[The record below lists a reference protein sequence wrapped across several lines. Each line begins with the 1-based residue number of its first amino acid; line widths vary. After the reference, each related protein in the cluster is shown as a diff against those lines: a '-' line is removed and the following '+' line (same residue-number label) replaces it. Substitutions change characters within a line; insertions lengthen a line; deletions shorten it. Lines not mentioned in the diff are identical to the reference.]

1 MAVFDTLVAMVS
13 SVAIVGG
20 GPAGSSLAIRLALAG
35 FRVTLLE
42 RDSFPRHKLCGEFIS
57 PECFE
62 HFDMLGVADRMF
74 TRGGDRI
81 TETIFYDRG
90 GRSLIIPSEWFGSS
104 GALSLSRAEMDLV
117 LLERAREVGV
127 TVLESTRVVALIREG
142 DSVAGLNIRSDNGN
156 SMSVHADLFVDAT
169 GRAAVVRRLLD
180 KETGASKAKRPPLVG
195 FKVHMSDVELEP
207 GRCEIYSFEGGYGG
221 LSFVEAGS
229 ANFCFLIKANTA
241 RKYGGKAEPI
251 LESVILRNKRAAAT
265 LKNARPLYD
274 WLAVAVDRFGKKELA
289 PAPNVL
295 TVGDAAAFI
304 DPFTGSGML
313 LAFESAQ
320 LLADCIAETC
330 ESPEKIAAGYND
342 RFDQKFLSRLRVSG
356 VIRKAAYLPNV
367 AAILISLLGSSHA
380 VREWLTRTTRSGFS
394 ILSDKR

>member
-1 MAVFDTLVAMVS
+1 MVS

-20 GPAGSSLAIRLALAG
+20 GPAGSSLAIQLAEAG
-35 FRVTLLE
+35 FRVTLVE
-42 RDSFPRHKLCGEFIS
+42 RDSFPRQKLCGEFIS
-57 PECFE
+57 PECFA

-81 TETIFYDRG
+81 AETVFYDRG
-90 GRSLIIPSEWFGSS
+90 GRSLVIPSEWFGAS

-127 TVLESTRVVALIREG
+127 NVLESTRVVDLISEG
-142 DSVAGLNIRSDNGN
+142 ELVTGLSVRSDGGGN
-156 SMSVHADLFVDAT
+156 DASINADLFIDAT
-169 GRAAVVRRLLD
+169 GRAAVIRRILD
-180 KETGASKAKRPPLVG
+180 KKNGNTQAKRPPLLG
-195 FKVHMSDVELEP
+195 FKVHMTGVDLEA

-221 LSFVEAGS
+221 LSFVEDGS

-251 LESVILRNKRAAAT
+251 VDSVILKNKRAAVT
-265 LKNARPLYD
+265 LKNAKPIYD

-313 LAFESAQ
+313 LAFESAL
-320 LLADCIAETC
+320 LLAKCISENREHPERIPAE
-330 ESPEKIAAGYND
+330 YNNW
-342 RFDQKFLSRLRVSG
+342 FDQKFLSRLRVSS
-356 VIRKAAYLPNV
+356 VIRNTVYLPNA
-367 AAILISLLGSSHA
+367 AAIVINLLGSSRA
-380 VREWLTRTTRSGFS
+380 ARELLTRTTRRGFS